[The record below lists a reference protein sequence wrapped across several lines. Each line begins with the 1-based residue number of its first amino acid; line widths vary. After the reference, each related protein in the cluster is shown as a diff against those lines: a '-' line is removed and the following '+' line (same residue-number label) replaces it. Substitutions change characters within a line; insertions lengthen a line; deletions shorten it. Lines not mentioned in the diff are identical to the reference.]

1 MSSGESRSRGWFPH
15 HVPGCYIFLR
25 ISNGS
30 DGLSLSSELSV
41 ESESDEEEESVLDW
55 TGSALD
61 GAETE
66 TRAPRSEGVPCVPL
80 AGPTAGVS
88 SSVSGPE
95 APEDPRGNPK
105 RRKLSPPRSPSIY
118 SEATAKSATS
128 IPAMVIPHLV
138 SHHRSAA
145 STGPGR
151 STVD

>member
-1 MSSGESRSRGWFPH
+1 MH
-15 HVPGCYIFLR
+15 C
-25 ISNGS
+25 S

-41 ESESDEEEESVLDW
+41 GSESDEEEESVLDW

-61 GAETE
+61 EVETE
-66 TRAPRSEGVPCVPL
+66 TRAPKSEGVPCVPL

-95 APEDPRGNPK
+95 APEDPRGNHK
-105 RRKLSPPRSPSIY
+105 RRKLSPPRSSPSIY
-118 SEATAKSATS
+118 SEAATKSATS

-138 SHHRSAA
+138 SHSRSAA
-145 STGPGR
+145 SIGPGR